1 MATDINLNQLVIN
14 KLTNAQYQ
22 AAKEANQLVD
32 TEIYLTI
39 DDTAPI
45 FDIDSEGNLFITT
58 STAPSYPEAE
68 DVQF

>member
-1 MATDINLNQLVIN
+1 MATDINLNQLIIN

-32 TEIYLTI
+32 TELYLTI

-45 FDIDSEGNLFITT
+45 FDIDSEGKLFITT
-58 STAPSYPEAE
+58 STSPNYPEAE
-68 DVQF
+68 DFQF